1 MRGSPAPG
9 SPALTARGRAH
20 ATASRRIR
28 IPQRA
33 VIGDHGGMSTL
44 ARPRDRRVI
53 AGVCAALADRFGLTP
68 TTVRVLAVLL
78 VLVAG
83 LSLWAYVLLWI
94 IIPNED

>member
-1 MRGSPAPG
+1 
-9 SPALTARGRAH
+9 
-20 ATASRRIR
+20 
-28 IPQRA
+28 
-33 VIGDHGGMSTL
+33 MSTL

-68 TTVRVLAVLL
+68 TTVRVLAVVL